1 MRAVGVG
8 VENDVAEAVEADEN
22 KHGDGEP
29 DVVAHGAL
37 EWDAHEAEQG
47 RAAGHGDPQQREG
60 HDGHAPEVEGH
71 IIHFLP

>member
-37 EWDAHEAEQG
+37 ERDPGNPEQH
-47 RAAGHGDPQQREG
+47 RAPRDRDP
-60 HDGHAPEVEGH
+60 
-71 IIHFLP
+71 